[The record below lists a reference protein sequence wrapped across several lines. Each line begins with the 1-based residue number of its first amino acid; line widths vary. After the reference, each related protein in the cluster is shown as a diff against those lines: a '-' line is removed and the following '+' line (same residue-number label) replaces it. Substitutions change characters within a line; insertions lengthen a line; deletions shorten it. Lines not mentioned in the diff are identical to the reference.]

1 MTSVGSRSRSRSP
14 RSPETE
20 TETFDVEVKLLS
32 GETLATIKVN
42 AADPVSQ
49 LREKIEALDVSRE
62 LGAFPQSAL
71 MFGRHELDLGDTAG
85 AVGLCQGSVL
95 TLLRLPPRKLCT
107 ASEDGTARIFELH
120 TGKTLSILGGH
131 CSAVVSVTFSEDV
144 TRALTMTSARSIAM
158 YDASSGV
165 QLWRVLGPVQDAC
178 LAADGRRVLVMDSH
192 SVVGLLDA
200 QTGRLLTNLVHHA
213 YYVCTAVF
221 SPDGKAL
228 LTSSVEGFARLFD
241 VETGGCLVT
250 FGRKATGG
258 RSVGMSAAFFSPD
271 ATKVLASM
279 YDGSAD
285 LYDRTSGERICSC
298 AGHKFSLRSCIMS
311 PDGKKILTASK
322 DGTSKLFCASSG
334 ECLGTFDAEAVLCG
348 ANFSPD
354 LSKVLTA
361 AQDGVA
367 KLFDTHSGACLQE
380 FPDHSAPVLSAT
392 MSFDGTWVLT
402 SSSDLEAKLFETNT
416 GRCLRSF
423 SEENGFVTCAQ
434 WAPGGRQLL
443 LAFFSG
449 KVAVFDPASD
459 RFVQEF
465 VGHTDCVHSMKLI

>member
-1 MTSVGSRSRSRSP
+1 MTSAGSRSRSRSP
-14 RSPETE
+14 Q
-20 TETFDVEVKLLS
+20 TFDVEVKLLS

-42 AADPVSQ
+42 AADPVLQ
-49 LREKIEALDVSRE
+49 LREKIDALDPER
-62 LGAFPQSAL
+62 GAFPHSAL
-71 MFGRHELDLGDTAG
+71 MFGNRELELGDTASDL
-85 AVGLCQGSVL
+85 GLCHGSVL

-120 TGKTLSILGGH
+120 TGKGLSILGGH
-131 CSAVVSVTFSEDV
+131 CSGVVSVTFSEDV

-158 YDASSGV
+158 YDTTTGV

-200 QTGRLLTNLVHHA
+200 QTGCLLTNLVHHA

-228 LTSSVEGFARLFD
+228 LTSSVEGYARLFD

-250 FGRKATGG
+250 FGRKTTGG
-258 RSVGMSAAFFSPD
+258 KSVGMSAASFSPD
-271 ATKVLASM
+271 ATKVLVSM

-285 LYDRTSGERICSC
+285 LYDRSSGERICSC
-298 AGHKFSLRSCIMS
+298 DGHKFPLRSCIMS
-311 PDGKKILTASK
+311 PDGKMILTASK

-334 ECLGTFDAEAVLCG
+334 RCFCTFGTAEAGYPALCG

-361 AQDGVA
+361 GQDGVA
-367 KLFDTHSGACLQE
+367 KLFDAHTGSCLQE

-392 MSFDGTWVLT
+392 MSLDGSLVLT
-402 SSSDLEAKLFETNT
+402 CSSDLEAKLFDAKT
-416 GRCLRSF
+416 GKCLRSF

-449 KVAVFDPASD
+449 RVAVFDPVSS

-465 VGHTDCVHSMKLI
+465 QGHSDCVHSMKLI